1 MIVNGKFAQKTAI
14 VTGAGSGIGREVALG
29 LARDGANVVIADL
42 SLERAQA
49 VAKEISDIG
58 VTAGTSVAVQ
68 VDVAD
73 ADLVRNMVA
82 VTIQEFGQIDI
93 LVSNAGWD
101 KVMPF
106 VSTDEGLWDKV
117 IAINYRGHLACAHAV
132 VPHMTEAGS
141 GKIVILASDAG
152 RVGSSGEAVYS
163 GAKGAAIAFSKALAR
178 ETARQGIN
186 VNCVAPGLTD
196 TPMLTN
202 VSDGNEKLMAA
213 IIRSIPLGRVGTP
226 LEVAKAIL
234 FLASPDADYI
244 TGQTLSVNGGL
255 SMV

>member
-1 MIVNGKFAQKTAI
+1 MILNGKFDQKTAI

-29 LARDGANVVIADL
+29 LARDGAKVVLGDL
-42 SLERAQA
+42 LLERAQA
-49 VAKEISDIG
+49 VAKEISDMDG
-58 VTAGTSVAVQ
+58 TALPVQ

-73 ADLVRNMVA
+73 ADLVRAMVA
-82 VTIQEFGQIDI
+82 ATMEEFGRIDI

-106 VSTDEGLWDKV
+106 VDTDEGLWDRV
-117 IAINYRGHLACAHAV
+117 IAINYRGHLACTHAV
-132 VPHMTEAGS
+132 VPHMIAAGS
-141 GKIVILASDAG
+141 GKIVLLASDAG

-202 VSDGNEKLMAA
+202 VSEGNEKLMAA

-226 LEVAKAIL
+226 EEVARAVL
-234 FLASPDADYI
+234 FLVSSDADYI

>member
-1 MIVNGKFAQKTAI
+1 MILNGKFDQLTAI
-14 VTGAGSGIGREVALG
+14 VTGAGSGIGRQVALG
-29 LARDGANVVIADL
+29 LAREGAKVVLGDL

-49 VAKEISDIG
+49 VAKEISAVDG
-58 VTAGTSVAVQ
+58 TALPVQ

-73 ADLVRNMVA
+73 AELVRAMVA
-82 VTIQEFGQIDI
+82 VAIEEFGQIDI
-93 LVSNAGWD
+93 LISNAGWD

-106 VSTDEGLWDKV
+106 LDTDEELWDRV
-117 IAINYRGHLACAHAV
+117 IAINYRGHLACTHAV
-132 VPHMTEAGS
+132 VPHMVEAGS
-141 GKIVILASDAG
+141 GKVVLLASDAG
-152 RVGSSGEAVYS
+152 RVGSSGEAIYS
-163 GAKGAAIAFSKALAR
+163 GAKGAVIAFSKALAR

-202 VSDGNEKLMAA
+202 VSEGNEKLMAA

-226 LEVAKAIL
+226 EEVARAVL
-234 FLASPDADYI
+234 FLASSDADYI

>member
-1 MIVNGKFAQKTAI
+1 MIVNGKFAQKTAV

-49 VAKEISDIG
+49 VAKEISDLDG
-58 VTAGTSVAVQ
+58 TALPVQ

-73 ADLVRNMVA
+73 ADLVRAMVA
-82 VTIQEFGQIDI
+82 VTVEEFGRIDI

-106 VSTDEGLWDKV
+106 VDTDEGLWDRV

-132 VPHMTEAGS
+132 VPHMIEAGS
-141 GKIVILASDAG
+141 GKVVILASDAG

-196 TPMLTN
+196 TPMLSN
-202 VSDGNEKLMAA
+202 VSEGNEKLMAA

-226 LEVAKAIL
+226 EEVAKAVL
-234 FLASPDADYI
+234 FLASSDADYI

>member
-1 MIVNGKFAQKTAI
+1 MVLNGKFDQKTAI

-29 LARDGANVVIADL
+29 LARDGVKVVLGDL
-42 SLERAQA
+42 SLERAQL
-49 VAKEISDIG
+49 VAKEISAMG
-58 VTAGTSVAVQ
+58 GTALPVQ

-73 ADLVRNMVA
+73 ADLVRAMVA
-82 VTIQEFGQIDI
+82 ATMEEFGRIDI

-106 VSTDEGLWDKV
+106 VDTDEGLWDRV
-117 IAINYRGHLACAHAV
+117 IAINYRGHLACTHAV
-132 VPHMTEAGS
+132 VPHMIAAGS
-141 GKIVILASDAG
+141 GKIVLLASDAG

-196 TPMLTN
+196 TPMLAN
-202 VSDGNEKLMAA
+202 VSEGNEKLMAA

-226 LEVAKAIL
+226 VEVARAVL
-234 FLASPDADYI
+234 FLASSDADYI

>member
-1 MIVNGKFAQKTAI
+1 MILNGKFDQKTAI

-29 LARDGANVVIADL
+29 LARDGAKVVIADL

-49 VAKEISDIG
+49 VAKEISDLDG
-58 VTAGTSVAVQ
+58 TALPVQ

-73 ADLVRNMVA
+73 AELVRAMVA
-82 VTIQEFGQIDI
+82 LTIEEFGRIDI
-93 LVSNAGWD
+93 LISNAGWD

-106 VSTDEGLWDKV
+106 VATGEELWDRV
-117 IAINYRGHLACAHAV
+117 IAINYRGHLACTHAV

-178 ETARQGIN
+178 ESARAGIN

-196 TPMLTN
+196 TPMLAN
-202 VSDGNEKLMAA
+202 VREGNEKLMAA

-226 LEVAKAIL
+226 LEVARAVL
-234 FLASPDADYI
+234 FLASSDADYI

>member
-1 MIVNGKFAQKTAI
+1 MVSSGKFHQKTAI
-14 VTGAGSGIGREVALG
+14 VTGAGSGIGREAALG
-29 LARDGANVVIADL
+29 LARDGANVVLGDL

-49 VAKEISDIG
+49 VAAEISAIG
-58 VTAGTSVAVQ
+58 GTAAPVQ

-73 ADLVRNMVA
+73 ADLVRTMVA
-82 VTIQEFGQIDI
+82 VTMEKFGKIDI

-106 VSTDEGLWDKV
+106 VSTDEELWDRV
-117 IAINYRGHLACAHAV
+117 IAVNYRGHLACAHAV
-132 VPHMTEAGS
+132 IPHMIEAGS
-141 GKIVILASDAG
+141 GKVVLVASDAG

-163 GAKGAAIAFSKALAR
+163 GAKGAVIAFSKALAR
-178 ETARQGIN
+178 ETARAGIN

-202 VSDGNEKLMAA
+202 VSEGNEKLMAA
-213 IIRSIPLGRVGTP
+213 IIRAIPLGRVGTP
-226 LEVAKAIL
+226 EEVARAVL
-234 FLASPDADYI
+234 FLVSSDADYI

>member
-1 MIVNGKFAQKTAI
+1 MTLIGKFDQKTAI

-29 LARDGANVVIADL
+29 LALDGAKVVLGDL
-42 SLERAQA
+42 SLERAQL
-49 VAKEISDIG
+49 VAKEISATG
-58 VTAGTSVAVQ
+58 GTAVPIQ

-73 ADLVRNMVA
+73 ADLVRAMVA
-82 VTIQEFGQIDI
+82 ATMQEFGQIDI

-106 VSTDEGLWDKV
+106 VDTDEGLWDRV
-117 IAINYRGHLACAHAV
+117 IAINYRGHLACTHAV
-132 VPHMTEAGS
+132 VPHMIEAGS
-141 GKIVILASDAG
+141 GKIVLLASDAG

-163 GAKGAAIAFSKALAR
+163 GAKGVAIAFSKALAR

-196 TPMLTN
+196 TPMLAD

-226 LEVAKAIL
+226 AEVARAVL
-234 FLASPDADYI
+234 FLASSDADYI

>member
-1 MIVNGKFAQKTAI
+1 MILNGKFDQKTAI
-14 VTGAGSGIGREVALG
+14 VTGAGSGIGRQVALG
-29 LARDGANVVIADL
+29 LAREGAKVVLGDL

-49 VAKEISDIG
+49 VAKEISAMDG
-58 VTAGTSVAVQ
+58 TALPVQ

-73 ADLVRNMVA
+73 AALVRAMVA
-82 VTIQEFGQIDI
+82 VAIEEFGQIDI
-93 LVSNAGWD
+93 LISNAGWD

-106 VSTDEGLWDKV
+106 LDTDEELWDRV

-132 VPHMTEAGS
+132 VPHMVEAGS
-141 GKIVILASDAG
+141 GKVVLLASDAG
-152 RVGSSGEAVYS
+152 RVGSSGEAIYS
-163 GAKGAAIAFSKALAR
+163 GAKGAVIAFSKALAR

-202 VSDGNEKLMAA
+202 VSEGNEKLMAA

-226 LEVAKAIL
+226 EEVARAVL
-234 FLASPDADYI
+234 FLASSDADYI

>member
-1 MIVNGKFAQKTAI
+1 M
-14 VTGAGSGIGREVALG
+14 VALT
-29 LARDGANVVIADL
+29 V
-42 SLERAQA
+42 E
-49 VAKEISDIG
+49 
-58 VTAGTSVAVQ
+58 
-68 VDVAD
+68 
-73 ADLVRNMVA
+73 
-82 VTIQEFGQIDI
+82 EFGRIDI

-106 VSTDEGLWDKV
+106 LDTDEELWDRV

-132 VPHMTEAGS
+132 VPHMVEAGS
-141 GKIVILASDAG
+141 GKVVILASDAG

-178 ETARQGIN
+178 ENARAGIN

-196 TPMLTN
+196 TPMLAN
-202 VSDGNEKLMAA
+202 VSEGNERLMAA

-226 LEVAKAIL
+226 EEVARAVL
-234 FLASPDADYI
+234 FLASSDADYI

>member
-1 MIVNGKFAQKTAI
+1 MILNGKFDQKTAI

-29 LARDGANVVIADL
+29 LARDGAKVVIADL

-49 VAKEISDIG
+49 VAKEISDLDG
-58 VTAGTSVAVQ
+58 TALPVQ

-73 ADLVRNMVA
+73 AELVRAMVA
-82 VTIQEFGQIDI
+82 LTIEEFGRIDI
-93 LVSNAGWD
+93 LISNAGWD

-106 VSTDEGLWDKV
+106 VATGEELWDRV
-117 IAINYRGHLACAHAV
+117 IAINYRGHLACTHAV

-178 ETARQGIN
+178 ESARAGIN

-196 TPMLTN
+196 TPMLAN
-202 VSDGNEKLMAA
+202 VSEGNEKLMAA

-226 LEVAKAIL
+226 LEVARAVL
-234 FLASPDADYI
+234 FLASSDADYI

>member
-1 MIVNGKFAQKTAI
+1 MILNGKFDQKTAI
-14 VTGAGSGIGREVALG
+14 VTGAGSGIGRQVALG
-29 LARDGANVVIADL
+29 LAREGAKVVLGDL

-49 VAKEISDIG
+49 VAKEISAVDG
-58 VTAGTSVAVQ
+58 TALPVQ

-73 ADLVRNMVA
+73 AELVRAMVA
-82 VTIQEFGQIDI
+82 VAIEEFGQIDI
-93 LVSNAGWD
+93 LISNAGWD

-106 VSTDEGLWDKV
+106 LDTDEELWDRV
-117 IAINYRGHLACAHAV
+117 IAINYRGHLACTHAV
-132 VPHMTEAGS
+132 VPHMVEAGS
-141 GKIVILASDAG
+141 GKVVLLASDAG
-152 RVGSSGEAVYS
+152 RVGSSGEAIYS
-163 GAKGAAIAFSKALAR
+163 GAKGAVIAFSKALAR

-202 VSDGNEKLMAA
+202 VSEGNEKLMAA

-226 LEVAKAIL
+226 EEVARAVL
-234 FLASPDADYI
+234 FLASSDADYI

>member
-1 MIVNGKFAQKTAI
+1 MTLIGKFDQKTAI

-29 LARDGANVVIADL
+29 LARDGAKVVLGDL
-42 SLERAQA
+42 SLERAQL
-49 VAKEISDIG
+49 VAKEISATG
-58 VTAGTSVAVQ
+58 GTAVPIQ

-73 ADLVRNMVA
+73 ADLVRAMVA
-82 VTIQEFGQIDI
+82 VTMEKFGQIDI

-106 VSTDEGLWDKV
+106 VATDEGLWDRV
-117 IAINYRGHLACAHAV
+117 IAINYRGHLACTHAV
-132 VPHMTEAGS
+132 VPHMIEAGS
-141 GKIVILASDAG
+141 GKIVLLASDAG

-196 TPMLTN
+196 TPMLAD

-226 LEVAKAIL
+226 AEVARAVL
-234 FLASPDADYI
+234 FLASSDADYI

>member
-1 MIVNGKFAQKTAI
+1 MILNGKFDQKTAI

-29 LARDGANVVIADL
+29 LAREGAKVVLGDL

-49 VAKEISDIG
+49 VAKEISDMDG
-58 VTAGTSVAVQ
+58 TALPVQ

-73 ADLVRNMVA
+73 AELVRAMVA
-82 VTIQEFGQIDI
+82 VTMEEFGQIDI
-93 LVSNAGWD
+93 LISNAGWD

-106 VSTDEGLWDKV
+106 VATDEELWDRV
-117 IAINYRGHLACAHAV
+117 IAINYRGHLACTHAV
-132 VPHMTEAGS
+132 VPHMIEAGS
-141 GKIVILASDAG
+141 GKIVLLASDAG

-178 ETARQGIN
+178 ESARAGIN

-196 TPMLTN
+196 TPMLAN
-202 VSDGNEKLMAA
+202 VSEGNEKLMAA

-226 LEVAKAIL
+226 EEVARAVL
-234 FLASPDADYI
+234 FLASSDADYI

>member
-1 MIVNGKFAQKTAI
+1 MILNGKFDQKTAI

-29 LARDGANVVIADL
+29 LARDGAKVVLGDL

-49 VAKEISDIG
+49 VAKEISDMDG
-58 VTAGTSVAVQ
+58 TALPVQ

-73 ADLVRNMVA
+73 ADLVRAMVA
-82 VTIQEFGQIDI
+82 ATMEEFGRIDI

-106 VSTDEGLWDKV
+106 VDTDEGLWDRV
-117 IAINYRGHLACAHAV
+117 IAINYRGHLACTHAV
-132 VPHMTEAGS
+132 VPHMIAAGS
-141 GKIVILASDAG
+141 GKIVLLASDAG

-202 VSDGNEKLMAA
+202 VSEGNEKLMAA

-226 LEVAKAIL
+226 EEVARAVL
-234 FLASPDADYI
+234 FLASSDADYI

>member
-1 MIVNGKFAQKTAI
+1 MILNGKFDQRTAI

-29 LARDGANVVIADL
+29 LARDGAKVVIADL

-49 VAKEISDIG
+49 VAKEISDLDG
-58 VTAGTSVAVQ
+58 TALPVQ

-73 ADLVRNMVA
+73 AELVRAMVA
-82 VTIQEFGQIDI
+82 LTIEEFGQIDI
-93 LVSNAGWD
+93 LISNAGWD

-106 VSTDEGLWDKV
+106 VATDEELWDRV
-117 IAINYRGHLACAHAV
+117 IAINYRGHLACTHAV

-178 ETARQGIN
+178 ESARAGIN

-196 TPMLTN
+196 TPMLAN
-202 VSDGNEKLMAA
+202 VSEGNEKLMAA

-226 LEVAKAIL
+226 LEVARAVL
-234 FLASPDADYI
+234 FLASSDADYI